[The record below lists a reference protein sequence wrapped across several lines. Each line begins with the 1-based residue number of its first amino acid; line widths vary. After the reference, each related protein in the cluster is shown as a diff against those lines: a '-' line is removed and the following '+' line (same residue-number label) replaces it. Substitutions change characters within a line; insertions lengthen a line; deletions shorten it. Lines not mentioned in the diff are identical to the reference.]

1 MHINYHRDYKYLF
14 GPRVVNICCTADI
27 RSFHLFTWYDKGMS
41 VSGWVFMSVGFLD
54 PSIYLSDWLTSVCLF
69 SCVSHMTFI

>member
-1 MHINYHRDYKYLF
+1 MHIIYHRDYKYLF
-14 GPRVVNICCTADI
+14 GPRVVKICYTADI
-27 RSFHLFTWYDKGMS
+27 RSLHLFTLYDKGMS

-54 PSIYLSDWLTSVCLF
+54 LSIYLSDWMPSVCLF